1 MIQRNQLRTGL
12 LAVGLVS
19 FGIAAFAW
27 NSNAGEGCKAS
38 SATKASVQA
47 TSEGGCGAKATQAS
61 TGSCGA
67 KATQASTGGCSAKAT
82 QASAGSCGAKATAT
96 QASAGSCDMKATQA
110 SAGAG
115 CCASKG
121 AATQASNGGSCATTQ
136 STMAASFPTDT
147 KITRVVV
154 PGGVDMIFTSS
165 DLATIENTISAT
177 TNACNAAGRPGDCGA
192 RTCAVSRVG
201 NSVVLSLRGEN
212 AEGCCA
218 ATMGAGMVQT
228 SGAPGACTSTTTTS
242 GAGGACDTKAAPS
255 RVKKIVTQG

>member
-61 TGSCGA
+61 TGSC
-67 KATQASTGGCSAKAT
+67 AT
-82 QASAGSCGAKATAT
+82 KATAT
-96 QASAGSCDMKATQA
+96 QASAGGCDMKATQA

-115 CCASKG
+115 CCATK
-121 AATQASNGGSCATTQ
+121 ATATQASNGGSCAEMQ
-136 STMAASFPTDT
+136 STMAASFPADT
-147 KITRVVV
+147 KVTRVVV
-154 PGGVDMIFTSS
+154 PGGVDMIFTGS
-165 DLATIENTISAT
+165 DLATIENAISTT
-177 TNACNAAGRPGDCGA
+177 TNACNTAGRPGDCA
-192 RTCAVSRVG
+192 TRSCSVSRVG

-212 AEGCCA
+212 PEGCSA
-218 ATMGAGMVQT
+218 ATMGAGFVQT
-228 SGAPGACTSTTTTS
+228 NGVGACTKDASTTTTTS
-242 GAGGACDTKAAPS
+242 GGACETKSAPS